1 MRKGREKCEILK
13 AIRAYVANR
22 YGIEYTP
29 SECNHEGECRGTCPK
44 CDAELEKIQVELEKK
59 GVSDISK
66 DTKLSEMVEEYL
78 SRNNEEDDD
87 SFHAPDDSER
97 TGWDMQG
104 DIGLPW
110 IEGEEEGLVPDYESE
125 EDVDSHSEEKK
136 LFMEC
141 SIAGISFHDIEDI
154 WNELQVGTRFALV
167 RQKNNAYDKN
177 AVAVA
182 LAGDYDGNPED
193 FDFDFILGYIPRKD
207 NEALA
212 AMLDAGWEDMFE
224 TEICELR
231 EHAPYSDRIHIAI
244 YIKNKENGMAEQ
256 PKDSRLRM
264 MVVRDGKRWKSISDE
279 IWRKGYTYF
288 RWGGFPPWEKDLPGK
303 GDKVV
308 FLYHDMSVIH
318 MYLMQTVAVGEE
330 AAPFV
335 NDYNELFMVDDCSAY
350 VLTNVVGPVTI
361 GSEELRLPK
370 DILQKYYQPDGQ
382 LSPSLSNH
390 LVRLFS
396 NRQYSDDVNE

>member
-87 SFHAPDDSER
+87 SFPAPDDRER
-97 TGWDMQG
+97 TEWETMTMEG
-104 DIGLPW
+104 DIVPFF
-110 IEGEEEGLVPDYESE
+110 EER
-125 EDVDSHSEEKK
+125 K
-136 LFMEC
+136 LIMEC
-141 SIAGISFHDIEDI
+141 SIAGIFFHDIDDV
-154 WNELQVGTRFALV
+154 WNELQVGTKLALV

-207 NEALA
+207 NENLA
-212 AMLDAGWEDMFE
+212 AMLDAGWGEMFE

-244 YIKNKENGMAEQ
+244 YI
-256 PKDSRLRM
+256 SRT
-264 MVVRDGKRWKSISDE
+264 KRW
-279 IWRKGYTYF
+279 
-288 RWGGFPPWEKDLPGK
+288 
-303 GDKVV
+303 
-308 FLYHDMSVIH
+308 
-318 MYLMQTVAVGEE
+318 
-330 AAPFV
+330 
-335 NDYNELFMVDDCSAY
+335 
-350 VLTNVVGPVTI
+350 
-361 GSEELRLPK
+361 
-370 DILQKYYQPDGQ
+370 
-382 LSPSLSNH
+382 
-390 LVRLFS
+390 
-396 NRQYSDDVNE
+396 